1 MSSANRQEDQVVRN
15 DTTERRQSST
25 PTADVTAGVRARSF
39 AGIDLDINDKTAER
53 EVLARADA
61 DFDRIF
67 GSD

>member
-1 MSSANRQEDQVVRN
+1 MVR
-15 DTTERRQSST
+15 DTTEQRKT
-25 PTADVTAGVRARSF
+25 APTADVTAGVRARSF

-53 EVLARADA
+53 VLARADA